1 MNDYREKIEEEL
13 RKAEEFRSDDHTEG
27 AEQRSS
33 RAANDEYWTY
43 PPFIGVGEWA
53 SARATPDCVVEGYLY
68 ADVALLNAPGGTGK
82 TTLILKESMH
92 IALGKDLWGRKVVRP
107 GPVLLITAEDSR
119 EMLVARMRSIADEMA
134 LSPSEILTV
143 QDLVRISDVSGMG
156 CKLTKVEKD
165 MVKSSGVVEDIV
177 NGCRDLPPVL
187 IIIDPA
193 VSFGVGESRVN
204 DAEQGLIEV
213 ARELRRKLNCCV
225 RYIHHTGKVNAMT
238 KSTSQYAGR
247 GGSAFADGSRMVAI
261 LHAHD
266 AEEWRELT
274 GGELDKDE
282 TGLVLSLPKVSYAAP
297 QDSIYVV
304 RKGFTFRQLENVTP
318 GKELSLEVYANQV
331 WNLLTSQL
339 AKGVYH
345 NKKSLEG
352 LAIESNLTRQKLR
365 DAVGLLLASG
375 RVEERPKLQSTTDK
389 GRQTKYLHPVGVTDR
404 GSTIEVPVGRNHSA
418 NEDFCA
424 DGSAA

>member
-1 MNDYREKIEEEL
+1 MKEYRERIEEEL
-13 RKAEEFRSDDHTEG
+13 LSAEEYKPDDHADFSKEG
-27 AEQRSS
+27 SS
-33 RAANDEYWTY
+33 HAANEEYWQY
-43 PPFIGVGEWA
+43 PSQIGADEWA
-53 SARATPDCVVEGYLY
+53 SARATPDCIVEGYLY

-134 LSPSEILTV
+134 LGPGEILTV

-156 CKLTKVEKD
+156 CKLTRVHKE
-165 MVKSSGVVEDIV
+165 MVTSSGVVEDIV
-177 NGCRDLPPVL
+177 NGCRDLLPVL

-225 RYIHHTGKVNAMT
+225 RYVHHTGKVNAIT

-261 LHAHD
+261 LHSHD
-266 AEEWRELT
+266 AEEWQELT
-274 GGELDKDE
+274 GEHLDKDE
-282 TGLVLSLPKVSYAAP
+282 IGLVLSLPKVSYAAP
-297 QDSIYVV
+297 QEPIYVV
-304 RKGFTFRQLENVTP
+304 RRGFTFKQLENVIP
-318 GKELSLEVYANQV
+318 NKELSLEVYANQV
-331 WNLLTSQL
+331 LNLLTSQL
-339 AKGVYH
+339 AKGVFH

-352 LAIESNLTRQKLR
+352 LATESNLTRQKLR
-365 DAVGLLLASG
+365 DAVSLLLASG
-375 RVEERPKLQSTTDK
+375 QVEERSKSQSSTDK
-389 GRQTKYLHPVGVTDR
+389 GRQGKYLHPVGVTDR
-404 GSTIEVPVGRNHSA
+404 GSTIEIPYGRSPSA

-424 DGSAA
+424 DDSTD